1 MTRHLLAAAI
11 AVLVGTLAAAADD
24 KKGTAVE
31 VSGLKGTA
39 PADWTSEKPANE
51 MRLAQFKLAM
61 EKGDG
66 EDAGVV
72 IFSLAGGGGIDANLK
87 RQEAKFKLADGVKKE
102 DAVKTDDTKVGEFKG
117 KYQDIKGT
125 LLFKAAPFDPNAK
138 VTEKEKF
145 RQLYV
150 IFEDDDKKT
159 VSIWLLGP
167 EKTVE
172 KHKKAFD
179 EFIKSFKK

>member
-1 MTRHLLAAAI
+1 MTRRLLAIAT
-11 AVLVGTLAAAADD
+11 AVLFGTLATAADE

-31 VSGLKGTA
+31 VGGLKGTA
-39 PADWTSEKPANE
+39 PADWTSEKPSNE
-51 MRLAQFKLAM
+51 MRLAQFKLEK
-61 EKGDG
+61 EKGDA
-66 EDAGVV
+66 EDASVV
-72 IFSLAGGGGIDANLK
+72 IFSLPGGGGIAQNLT
-87 RQEAKFKLADGVKKE
+87 RQEAKFKIPDGVKKD
-102 DAVKTDDTKVGEFKG
+102 DAVKTDDTKVGDFKG

-159 VSIWLLGP
+159 ISIWLLGP

-172 KHKKAFD
+172 KHKKGFD
-179 EFIKSFKK
+179 EFVKSFKK

>member
-1 MTRHLLAAAI
+1 MTRRLCAVAV
-11 AVLVGTLAAAADD
+11 AVLVGTLAAADD

-31 VSGLKGTA
+31 VGKLKGTA
-39 PADWTSEKPANE
+39 PAEWTSEKPSNE
-51 MRLAQFKLAM
+51 MRLAQFKVAK
-61 EKGDG
+61 EEGDP
-66 EDAGVV
+66 EDAAVV
-72 IFSLAGGGGIDANLK
+72 IFSLPGGGGVDANLK
-87 RQEAKFKLADGVKKE
+87 RQEAKFKVPDGAK
-102 DAVKTDDTKVGEFKG
+102 DAVKTDDTKVGEHKA

-150 IFEDDDKKT
+150 IFEDEDKKT

>member
-1 MTRHLLAAAI
+1 MTRRLLAV
-11 AVLVGTLAAAADD
+11 AVLTAFGTLATADD
-24 KKGTAVE
+24 KKATTVE
-31 VSGLKGTA
+31 VGGLKGTT
-39 PADWTSEKPANE
+39 PADWTTEKPSNE
-51 MRLAQFKLAM
+51 MRLAQFKLEK
-61 EKGDG
+61 EKGDP
-66 EDAGVV
+66 EDASVV
-72 IFSLAGGGGIDANLK
+72 VFSLPGGGGVAQNLT
-87 RQEAKFKLADGVKKE
+87 RQEAKFKLADGVKKD
-102 DAVKTDDTKVGEFKG
+102 DAVKTDDTKVGDYKG

-138 VTEKEKF
+138 VTEKEKY

-159 VSIWLLGP
+159 ISIWLLGP

-179 EFIKSFKK
+179 EFVKSLKK

>member
-1 MTRHLLAAAI
+1 MTRRLLAVAVTVLAI
-11 AVLVGTLAAAADD
+11 GTLTAADE
-24 KKGTAVE
+24 KKGTTVE
-31 VSGLKGTA
+31 VGGLKGTA
-39 PADWTSEKPANE
+39 PADWATEKPANE
-51 MRLAQFKLAM
+51 MRLAQFKLEK
-61 EKGDG
+61 EKGDA
-66 EDAGVV
+66 EDASVV
-72 IFSLAGGGGIDANLK
+72 IFSLPGGGGVAQNLD
-87 RQEAKFKLADGVKKE
+87 RQVAKFKLPDGVKKD
-102 DAVKTDDTKVGEFKG
+102 DAIKTDDTKVGDFKG

-159 VSIWLLGP
+159 ISIWLLGP

-179 EFIKSFKK
+179 EFVKSFKK

>member
-1 MTRHLLAAAI
+1 MLRRLLTVAAV
-11 AVLVGTLAAAADD
+11 VLFGVSASADD

-31 VSGLKGTA
+31 VAGLKGTA
-39 PADWTSEKPANE
+39 PANWKEDKPSNA
-51 MRLAQFKLAM
+51 MRLLQFKLEK
-61 EKGDG
+61 EKGDA
-66 EDAGVV
+66 EDAEIVV
-72 IFSLAGGGGIDANLK
+72 FSLPGGGGIDANLK

-102 DAVKTDDTKVGEFKG
+102 DAVKVEDTKFGDYKG

-159 VSIWLLGP
+159 ISIWLLGP

-172 KHKKAFD
+172 KHKKGFD